1 MTTKLSYEGDGILP
15 ERQSRDD
22 MKASNVTCLIWGADL
37 TSTNRRRQ
45 VRQVLREHAMAAFAA
60 TRAHA
65 ALRHLI
71 VAYRC
76 APHLRDRLQITA
88 YSESRR
94 VHAALELKRARDI
107 DVIMIDVTG
116 LADNHLAEQRFN
128 ELAGKRAGVAGY
140 TAISWNDIRHPSIQV
155 AGAQDIV

>member
-1 MTTKLSYEGDGILP
+1 MTTNLSYEGDDIFS
-15 ERQSRDD
+15 ERQPRND
-22 MKASNVTCLIWGADL
+22 MKTSNVACLIWGADL

-140 TAISWNDIRHPSIQV
+140 AAISWKDIRHQSIQL